1 MNNLGVFDAT
11 TVQPSQ
17 GGGKHPIGM
26 FPFTITNTDIGST
39 KDGKNGLFSVEFT
52 SPAGVII
59 NNYNLWHSN
68 PQAVEIARKELSAV
82 CHAVGI
88 FKVNMDNKGRE
99 LVGGKGAMKVNWQ
112 KGQEPSAEKPEG
124 GYVEV
129 EKVFDANGNEP
140 GKVPTQASPQA
151 QNFQQQSPPNNAAP
165 MQAQPGGGWGAP
177 AAPQQQAPQPQ
188 QVQPQPQGWA
198 PQGGGVTPAAPWG
211 QR

>member
-11 TVQPSQ
+11 TVQPNQ
-17 GGGKHPIGM
+17 GSSKHPVGM

-39 KDGKNGLFSVEFT
+39 NDGKNGLFKVELT
-52 SPAGVII
+52 SPAGVIV

-68 PQAVEIARKELSAV
+68 TQTVEIARKELSAL

-99 LVGGKGAMKVNWQ
+99 LVGGKGTMKVNWQ
-112 KGQEPSAEKPEG
+112 KGHEPSAEKPEG

-129 EKVFDANGNEP
+129 EKVFDSNGNEP
-140 GKVPTQASPQA
+140 GKASTQASPQA
-151 QNFQQQSPPNNAAP
+151 QSFQQSPPNNAAP

-198 PQGGGVTPAAPWG
+198 PQGGGGQTPAAPWG